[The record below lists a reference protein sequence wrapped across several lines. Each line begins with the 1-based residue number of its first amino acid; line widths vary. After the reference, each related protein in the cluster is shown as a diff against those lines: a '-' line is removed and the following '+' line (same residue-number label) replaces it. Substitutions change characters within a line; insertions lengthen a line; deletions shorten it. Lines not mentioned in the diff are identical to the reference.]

1 MDNTADASLMTV
13 GTSATGYT
21 ASVEGSITATRPLDV
36 QKVDGS
42 GAYSYEWSLGNYP
55 QVAASRFLRIRVT
68 TGTAV
73 NATCWVVW
81 NE

>member
-21 ASVEGSITATRPLDV
+21 ASAEGSITATRPLDV

-42 GAYSYEWSLGNYP
+42 SGYSWEWSLGNYP
-55 QVAASRFLRIRVT
+55 IVAASRFLRVRVT

-73 NATCWVVW
+73 NATCWVHW
-81 NE
+81 AE